1 MEPIELRHRARRA
14 YELGR
19 ARLGAKAAGA
29 ALLIA
34 AAAVALGRPPELTA
48 LLCAA
53 LALLAAR
60 EEHGA
65 REFLLAGTAVAAVTA
80 SFGCTLGGAAGVVGM
95 ALGTVAAGAPVWLA
109 ARAHR

>member
-1 MEPIELRHRARRA
+1 MFRRIYFGHRVELPGLRETCADWLA
-14 YELGR
+14 QALCIVCIASCLGR
-19 ARLGAKAAGA
+19 
-29 ALLIA
+29 
-34 AAAVALGRPPELTA
+34 V
-48 LLCAA
+48 
-53 LALLAAR
+53 AAR